1 MPTLK
6 NSRMKRSVAYPIAIF
21 ALLASPLLAA
31 PLPEATVVRVD
42 LVNTSNTCAW
52 VSLYLRRNQTPW
64 EMETSS
70 ESAPRN
76 IQAGSRHTFYVRFRN
91 SFSVPLPAEI
101 KALVAFKSA
110 KDCSGSV
117 IASAYGNAQVFAGEV
132 LEKVD
137 IKSTLSGPPYAV
149 SVSRSQ

>member
-1 MPTLK
+1 
-6 NSRMKRSVAYPIAIF
+6 MKRSAAYLIAVF
-21 ALLASPLLAA
+21 ALLASPLSAE
-31 PLPEATVVRVD
+31 PLPEATVVRID
-42 LVNTSNTCAW
+42 FANTSNTCAW

-76 IQAGSRHTFYVRFRN
+76 ITAGSRHTFYVRFRN

-101 KALVAFKSA
+101 KALVAFKSV

-117 IASAYGNAQVFAGEV
+117 VASVFANTQVFGGKV
-132 LEKVD
+132 LETVA

-149 SVSRSQ
+149 SLSNSSL

>member
-1 MPTLK
+1 
-6 NSRMKRSVAYPIAIF
+6 MKRAIAYLIAVF
-21 ALLASPLLAA
+21 ALLAPPLSAE
-31 PLPEATVVRVD
+31 PLPAATVVRVD
-42 LVNTSNTCAW
+42 VTNNSNTCAW

-64 EMETSS
+64 QMETSS

-76 IQAGSRHTFYVRFRN
+76 IKAGLRHTFYVRFGN

-101 KALVAFKSA
+101 KALVAFKSV

-117 IASAYGNAQVFAGEV
+117 VASAYGNAQVFTGRV

-137 IKSTLSGPPYAV
+137 ISSTLSGPPYAV
-149 SVSRSQ
+149 SVFRSH